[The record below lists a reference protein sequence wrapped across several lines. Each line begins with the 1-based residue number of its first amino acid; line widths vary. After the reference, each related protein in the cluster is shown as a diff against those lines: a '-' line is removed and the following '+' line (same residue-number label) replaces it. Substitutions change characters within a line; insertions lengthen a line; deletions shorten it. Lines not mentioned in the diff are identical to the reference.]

1 MGADF
6 IQEALLGVLAILY
19 AGLLHEIR
27 QLRKAKHSQ
36 AQHVQ
41 YALLCI
47 ALVAREMNIDL
58 PPIPRDDE

>member
-1 MGADF
+1 MGDLV
-6 IQEALLGVLAILY
+6 QQLLLGVLALLY
-19 AGLLHEIR
+19 GGLLYEIR
-27 QLRKAKHSQ
+27 QLRRAKHSH

-47 ALVAREMNIDL
+47 ALIARQMKIDL

>member
-6 IQEALLGVLAILY
+6 IQEALLGVLAVLY
-19 AGLLHEIR
+19 AGLLYEIR
-27 QLRKAKHSQ
+27 QLRKAKHAQ

-47 ALVAREMNIDL
+47 ALIARELNIEL
-58 PPIPRDDE
+58 PSIKSDDE